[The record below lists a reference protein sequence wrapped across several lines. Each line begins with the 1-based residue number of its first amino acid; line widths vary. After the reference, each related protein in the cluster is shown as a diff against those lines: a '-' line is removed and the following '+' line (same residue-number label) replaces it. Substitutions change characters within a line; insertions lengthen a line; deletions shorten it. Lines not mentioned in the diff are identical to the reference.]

1 MRSLETSEEI
11 DLHSE
16 KKLFVLS
23 LEKKKKREREK
34 KNNIFIQESVMFE

>member
-23 LEKKKKREREK
+23 PEKKKKREK
-34 KNNIFIQESVMFE
+34 KNNIFIQENVMFE